1 MELRR
6 YLLIISLAIA
16 AALIIVVWLYPSS
29 NDFSAE
35 NPSWNG
41 AAEFTDS
48 FVTSSLRSYADLPE
62 NPEDTVLVLIPYIEF
77 TDSDLALLSSYINDG
92 GTLVLADDYGYGN
105 TVLEYLQINA
115 SFNGEPLLD
124 PVFNYKNSF
133 FPRVTDFA
141 SSTLTEN
148 LDSIVLNHATGM
160 TIGDGVEIIAQS
172 SATSFIDLNDDQ
184 LYDQEEP
191 LGPLPVAAQAD
202 FNDGMVIMLSDPS
215 IIINCMQDMDDNLTF
230 ITNIMQIKG
239 ADSDI
244 MIDESHLPSANL
256 DEAKSILT
264 SMRDALATPAGTI
277 AVVTAIV
284 VLILLP
290 IWLRRK
296 GGNHGS

>member
-1 MELRR
+1 MELRK
-6 YLLIISLAIA
+6 YLFLISLAIA
-16 AALIIVVWLYPSS
+16 AILVIAIWLYPSS

-35 NPSWNG
+35 NPLWNG

-48 FVTSSLRSYADLPE
+48 FVTSSLRSYADLSE
-62 NPEDTVLVLIPYIEF
+62 NPDDTILVVIPYAEF
-77 TDSDLALLSSYINDG
+77 TDADLELLNSYISDG

-115 SFNGEPLLD
+115 SFNGEALLD
-124 PVFNYKNSF
+124 PVFNYKSSF
-133 FPRVTDFA
+133 FPRITDFS
-141 SSTLTEN
+141 SSTLTDN
-148 LDSIVLNHATGM
+148 LDSIILNHATSM
-160 TIGDGVEIIAQS
+160 TVGDGVETIARS
-172 SATSFIDLNDDQ
+172 SATSFIDINDNG
-184 LYDQEEP
+184 LYDQGE
-191 LGPLPVAAQAD
+191 LTGPLTVAAQAN
-202 FNDGMVIMLSDPS
+202 FGDGLVIMLSDPS

-244 MIDESHLPSANL
+244 MLDESHLPSANL

-264 SMRDALATPAGTI
+264 SMRDALATPAGTAAI
-277 AVVTAIV
+277 VTAIV